1 MDLLPLVE
9 IIVDARFTTY
19 TYDVQFR
26 DICHKVAMLL
36 YGKTYAH
43 SVTGTLGSKG
53 QLLITKNG
61 LTQSKFVIV
70 LPASD
75 PVSKKETGKHHLSY
89 SRSIGEMERDL
100 ASMVKHASSHGVD
113 IRIR

>member
-9 IIVDARFTTY
+9 ISVDARFTTY
-19 TYDVQFR
+19 TYDVQLR

-75 PVSKKETGKHHLSY
+75 PVSKKETRKHLSY